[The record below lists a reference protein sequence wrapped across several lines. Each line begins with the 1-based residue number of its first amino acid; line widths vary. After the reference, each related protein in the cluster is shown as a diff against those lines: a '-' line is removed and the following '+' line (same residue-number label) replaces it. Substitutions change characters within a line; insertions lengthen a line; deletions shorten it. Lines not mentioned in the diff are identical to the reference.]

1 MNMHNFDIE
10 TDDRSYMYERTTY
23 NHKAETKQEEC
34 IAESYNKPLSYQEY
48 NLKRLLAERK
58 AIRGE

>member
-1 MNMHNFDIE
+1 MNMHNNDIE

-23 NHKAETKQEEC
+23 NHVALSKEEE
-34 IAESYNKPLSYQEY
+34 ESLSYQEY

-58 AIRGE
+58 AIKGV